1 MENVFKLVGYD
12 LFCLLIILIEDVFKK
27 IDPSDEKYEK
37 ISEQLEGARIL
48 KNSYEDG
55 TLKLGDNPNINNNA

>member
-12 LFCLLIILIEDVFKK
+12 LFCLIIILIEDVFKK
-27 IDPSDEKYEK
+27 TDPSDAKYEK

-48 KNSYEDG
+48 KNSYDDG